1 MRLCN
6 CIVNL
11 QHHIFFLF
19 ATITRRVWRLQRI
32 FASVACSSLVSKTD
46 WRWIQQTTRGTLEK
60 EKKKKCWY
68 RSTHTSCIHSE
79 IQQHKHYQ
87 FCRSFSGWGPKPVLV
102 LCSRC
107 FSHPAQIW
115 TQVSSIWKQEETPLA
130 LTHLQ
135 KPPPLPPVDP
145 EHDPDEDM
153 TKNVCICRNSSI

>member
-1 MRLCN
+1 MD
-6 CIVNL
+6 
-11 QHHIFFLF
+11 
-19 ATITRRVWRLQRI
+19 
-32 FASVACSSLVSKTD
+32 STD
-46 WRWIQQTTRGTLEK
+46 HEGNSWERE
-60 EKKKKCWY
+60 KKKCWY

-87 FCRSFSGWGPKPVLV
+87 FCRCFSGWGPKPVLV

-135 KPPPLPPVDP
+135 NPPTHPLLSQNMTLTKTWLRTCAFAGIPPFRLEGGSGFQLTPLSFFQDKLQNEDP
-145 EHDPDEDM
+145 VKCTFSLH
-153 TKNVCICRNSSI
+153 NVTPTPFFD